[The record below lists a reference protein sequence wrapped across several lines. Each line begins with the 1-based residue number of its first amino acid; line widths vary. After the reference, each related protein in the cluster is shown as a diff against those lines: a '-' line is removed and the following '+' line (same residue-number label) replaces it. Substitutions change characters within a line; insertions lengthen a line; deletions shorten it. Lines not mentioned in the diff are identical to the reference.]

1 MKFSDTLYLL
11 AFFLL
16 STHLEG
22 QVNQVDTR
30 KLEPGSTSPAATIED
45 VAWIEGHWIG
55 EAFGG
60 IAEEI
65 WSAPAGGTMMSSFR
79 LIDGDDVSFYE
90 FIIIRE
96 VDTTITMQL
105 KHFDN
110 ELRGWEEK
118 DKSVTFP
125 LVEISEDAVY
135 FEGLTFKRIS
145 PDEMTVYVLINE
157 EDSINEVTFAY
168 KRKES

>member
-1 MKFSDTLYLL
+1 MTYTKQL
-11 AFFLL
+11 A
-16 STHLEG
+16 EG
-22 QVNQVDTR
+22 SV
-30 KLEPGSTSPAATIED
+30 SPPASIND
-45 VAWIEGHWIG
+45 VAWIEGHWLG

-60 IAEEI
+60 TAEEI
-65 WSAPAGGTMMSSFR
+65 WSAPSGGTMMSSFR
-79 LIDGDDVSFYE
+79 LIHENEVSFYE
-90 FIIIRE
+90 FIVIRE
-96 VDTTITMQL
+96 IDSTITMQL

-168 KRKES
+168 KRKKS

>member
-1 MKFSDTLYLL
+1 
-11 AFFLL
+11 
-16 STHLEG
+16 
-22 QVNQVDTR
+22 
-30 KLEPGSTSPAATIED
+30 
-45 VAWIEGHWIG
+45 
-55 EAFGG
+55 
-60 IAEEI
+60 
-65 WSAPAGGTMMSSFR
+65 MSSFR
-79 LIDGDDVSFYE
+79 LIHENEVSFYE
-90 FIIIRE
+90 FIVIRE
-96 VDTTITMQL
+96 IDSTITMQL

-168 KRKES
+168 KRKKS